1 MKKDDNT
8 IKKEFIEISYA
19 IEKIDN
25 ILVSDENLESYL
37 STIENNKFVV
47 PHDLENRVKQKV
59 LQKIPDKKGNVITL
73 ETEPVLQTH
82 YQDKK
87 QEPKR
92 KQMRM
97 LDIVKIA
104 ACAVF
109 AVLIWEVAMFS
120 PSRNEGENTKAKSQ
134 KNHEILANINQATRS
149 VSEFLMKPINLER
162 REK

>member
-1 MKKDDNT
+1 MKKDNNT
-8 IKKEFIEISYA
+8 IKKELIEISYE

-25 ILVSDENLESYL
+25 ILASDDNLESYL
-37 STIENNKFVV
+37 STIDNNKLTV
-47 PHDLENRVKQKV
+47 PHDFEDRLKQRLFKQLPNEKEKMIPLEDN
-59 LQKIPDKKGNVITL
+59 TL
-73 ETEPVLQTH
+73 
-82 YQDKK
+82 QDKEQK
-87 QEPKR
+87 PKR

-120 PSRNEGENTKAKSQ
+120 PTKNEGETTKAKSQ